1 MWKVN
6 MAFVLLLCWGGFAWC
21 VMKTMKAEEAKKDQA

>member
-6 MAFVLLLCWGGFAWC
+6 MAFVLLLCWGGFGWC
-21 VMKTMKAEEAKKDQA
+21 VLQTMKAEEKKKAL

>member
-1 MWKVN
+1 MWKLN

-21 VMKTMKAEEAKKDQA
+21 IMKTMKAEESKNK